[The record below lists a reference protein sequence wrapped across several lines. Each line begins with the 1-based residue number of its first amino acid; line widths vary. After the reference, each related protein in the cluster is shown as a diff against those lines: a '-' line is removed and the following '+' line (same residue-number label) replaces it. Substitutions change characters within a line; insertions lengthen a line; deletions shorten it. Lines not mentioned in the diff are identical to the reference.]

1 MGVLGGR
8 TGVITGVVTSEGV
21 GRVGG
26 GAGVVTAT
34 GGGGGA
40 GGMLPFVVGGAVRVG
55 SAGGCPSSEEDASA
69 PTATD
74 APAFFA
80 RSAASLALSCA
91 SAELCVGAGAGESV
105 PSSSSPS
112 RSSSS
117 SSSSLH
123 SASSSSYSGL
133 STELSRKSPTASP
146 AFAAAA
152 LALAARPES
161 APCSIRGRDSPSEAN
176 GPRFSL
182 LAFLANFYVPSK
194 VRR

>member
-1 MGVLGGR
+1 
-8 TGVITGVVTSEGV
+8 
-21 GRVGG
+21 
-26 GAGVVTAT
+26 
-34 GGGGGA
+34 
-40 GGMLPFVVGGAVRVG
+40 MLPFVVGGAVRVG

-69 PTATD
+69 PTAAD

-91 SAELCVGAGAGESV
+91 SAELCAGAGAGESV
-105 PSSSSPS
+105 PSSVPS
-112 RSSSS
+112 RSSSSSS

-176 GPRFSL
+176 GPRFFL
-182 LAFLANFYVPSK
+182 LAFLANFYL
-194 VRR
+194 RRLLSEVEELR